1 LFQITLKTRNALR
14 KPEFNHFFKFVLVYL
29 KKIAR
34 LTVAILVIG
43 LLFSF
48 STLWYFSSD
57 LPDYKILAN
66 YKPPVS
72 SRVHSGEGQLIA
84 EYAIQKRLFIP
95 YDSVPKIVIYSFLSA
110 EDKNFFSHPGVDAK
124 SITRAIIKN
133 LKNIYSE
140 KRLEGASTI
149 TQQVAKNF
157 LLTSEVSIKRKIK
170 EAILAFRIEK
180 AYSKERIMEL
190 YLNQIYLGEGTYGI
204 AAASLEYFDKAV
216 NNLNYEE
223 AALLAALPKAPSKYN
238 PYKSIERAKVR
249 RNIVLK
255 NLYDNSYI
263 NKSEYEKLKKKEIKT
278 KKRKIKLL
286 EEANFYSEE
295 VRRIVS
301 DTYGYDELYKGGLSI
316 RTPLNSKYQIEAV
329 EALREGL
336 EEYDKRHG
344 WRGSVANLSDKSWQ
358 NKIQKFIPDK
368 SLNWELAKV
377 IDISDLTVKIEI
389 QNKEIGFI
397 DFKNVNWTRKKNFNE
412 LFKLNDIIYVKKIK
426 KNKWNLKQL
435 PKINGAIVAMD
446 PYTGRILAMAG
457 GFSYKL
463 SEFNRATQAKRQPGS
478 AFKPFVY
485 AAALESGFTPSTLVL
500 DAPFV
505 MDQGEGLKTWK
516 PENYGKKFYGPSTLR
531 VGIEKSRNLM
541 TVRVAQKVGF
551 EKISNITNS
560 FGIYKDVPEL
570 LSVSLGAA
578 ETTLVQ
584 LTNAYCTFV
593 NGGKK
598 VTPIFIDRIQDRR
611 GKTIFNS
618 DKRKC
623 IGCKEISYLDKKI
636 PKIQENQKQIIS
648 SETAYQITS
657 MMEGVVQRG
666 TGRKLKDLNLAL
678 AGKTGT
684 TNKNM
689 DAWFLGFTSK
699 LVIGVYVGFDEPK
712 SLGRYETGAKAAL
725 PVFKKFV
732 KSVVQKDDALPF
744 KVPKNINLVI
754 VDVETGLPPN
764 SDTKK
769 VIYESF
775 KSEDNFIVNLEKLS
789 NKDKLGFY
797 DSQDQRTI
805 LKFY

>member
-1 LFQITLKTRNALR
+1 VLF
-14 KPEFNHFFKFVLVYL
+14 FFKRIG
-29 KKIAR
+29 K
-34 LTVAILVIG
+34 LVIVVFTLS
-43 LLFSF
+43 LLFVF

-57 LPDYKILAN
+57 LPDYKILSN
-66 YKPPVS
+66 YKPPIS

-84 EYAIQKRLFIP
+84 EYALQKRLFIP
-95 YDSVPKIVIYSFLSA
+95 YDSVPKKVIYSFLSA

-133 LKNIYSE
+133 IQNLLSE

-157 LLTSEVSIKRKIK
+157 LLTSEVSLKRKIK
-170 EAILAFRIEK
+170 EAILAFRIER

-216 NNLNYEE
+216 GELNYEE
-223 AALLAALPKAPSKYN
+223 AALLAALPRAPSKYN
-238 PYKSIERAKVR
+238 PYKSIKRATIR

-263 NKSEYEKLKKKEIKT
+263 NKTKYEELSKKKIQT

-301 DTYGYDELYKGGLSI
+301 DTYGYDNLYKGGLSI
-316 RTPLNSKYQIEAV
+316 RTPLNSEFQIKALNS
-329 EALREGL
+329 LREGL

-344 WRGSVANLSDKSWQ
+344 WRGPLANIIEKDWIKTIDHL
-358 NKIQKFIPDK
+358 KIDQ
-368 SLNWELAKV
+368 SLNWKLAKV
-377 IDISDLTVKIEI
+377 IDLKKLSIGIETED
-389 QNKEIGFI
+389 NEIGLV
-397 DFKNVNWTRKKNFNE
+397 DFKNVSWIRKKSFDE
-412 LFKLNDIIYVKKIK
+412 FLKLNDIIYVKKIK
-426 KNKWNLKQL
+426 KNKWNIKQL
-435 PKINGAIVAMD
+435 PKINGAIVVMD
-446 PYTGRILAMAG
+446 PYTGRVLAMVG
-457 GFSYKL
+457 GFSFKL
-463 SEFNRATQAKRQPGS
+463 SEFNRATQAQRQPGS

-485 AAALESGFTPSTLVL
+485 AAALEKGFTPSTLVL

-505 MDQGEGLKTWK
+505 IEQGEGLKTWK

-531 VGIEKSRNLM
+531 TGIEKSRNLM
-541 TVRVAQKVGF
+541 TVRVAQRIGF
-551 EKISNITNS
+551 DQISKITNS
-560 FGIYKDVPEL
+560 FGIYKDIPEV
-570 LSVSLGAA
+570 LSVSLGSA
-578 ETTLVQ
+578 ETTLVK

-598 VTPIFIDRIQDRR
+598 VSPIFIDRIQDRR
-611 GKTIFNS
+611 GKTILKA
-618 DKRKC
+618 DKREC
-623 IGCKEISYLDKKI
+623 IGCQEISYLKEEI
-636 PKIQENQKQIIS
+636 PTISDNRTQIIS
-648 SETAYQITS
+648 PETAYQITS
-657 MMEGVVQRG
+657 MMEGVIKRG
-666 TGRKLKDLNLAL
+666 TGRKLRNLNLNL

-712 SLGRYETGAKAAL
+712 SLGKYETGAKAAL

-732 KSVVQKDDALPF
+732 EKVVKKNEALPF
-744 KVPKNINLVI
+744 RIPKNINLVL
-754 VDVETGLPPN
+754 VDLDTGLQPN
-764 SDTKK
+764 INTKK

-775 KSEDNFIVNLEKLS
+775 KQANNLTTGLEKTL
-789 NKDKLGFY
+789 NKDKLGLY
-797 DSQDQRTI
+797 DSETKSKI

>member
-1 LFQITLKTRNALR
+1 M
-14 KPEFNHFFKFVLVYL
+14 LVYL
-29 KKIAR
+29 KRSIR
-34 LTVAILVIG
+34 LIIAILTLG
-43 LLFSF
+43 LIFAF
-48 STLWYFSSD
+48 STFWYFSSG

-84 EYAIQKRLFIP
+84 EYALQKRLFIP
-95 YDSVPKIVIYSFLSA
+95 YDSVPDKVIYSFLSA

-133 LKNIYSE
+133 VKNYFSE

-157 LLTSEVSIKRKIK
+157 LLTSEVSLKRKIK
-170 EAILAFRIEK
+170 EAILAFRIER

-190 YLNQIYLGEGTYGI
+190 YLNQIYLGQGTYGI

-216 NNLNYEE
+216 NELSYDE

-238 PYKSIERAKVR
+238 PYKSIEKAKIR
-249 RNIVLK
+249 RNLVLK

-263 NKSEYEKLKKKEIKT
+263 TKSEYEILKEKKIKT
-278 KKRKIKLL
+278 NKREIKLL

-295 VRRIVS
+295 VRRIIN
-301 DTYGYDELYKGGLSI
+301 DKYGYDELYKGGLSI
-316 RTPLNSKYQIEAV
+316 RTPLNSDYQIVAMKS
-329 EALREGL
+329 LREGL
-336 EEYDKRHG
+336 EEYDRRHG
-344 WRGSVANLSDKSWQ
+344 WNKPISNIKKSDWQ
-358 NKIQKFIPDK
+358 KEIKEFTVDK
-368 SLNWELAKV
+368 SLNWKIAKV
-377 IDISDLTVKIEI
+377 IEVNKLSLKIEI
-389 QNKEIGFI
+389 QNKEIGYI
-397 DFKNVNWTRKKNFNE
+397 DFANISWTRKKSFE
-412 LFKLNDIIYVKKIK
+412 DFLKLNDIIYVKKIK
-426 KNKWNLKQL
+426 KNKWSLKQL
-435 PKINGAIVAMD
+435 PKINGAIVVMD

-457 GFSYKL
+457 GFSFRL

-478 AFKPFVY
+478 AFKPIVY
-485 AAALESGFTPSTLVL
+485 AAALENGFTPSTLVL

-531 VGIEKSRNLM
+531 TGIEKSRNLM
-541 TVRVAQKVGF
+541 TVRIAQKVGF
-551 EKISNITNS
+551 EEISKMTKN
-560 FGIYKDVPEL
+560 FGIYDDVPEL

-578 ETTLVQ
+578 ETTLIQ

-598 VTPIFIDRIQDRR
+598 VSPKFIDRIQDRR
-611 GKTIFNS
+611 GKTIFNA

-623 IGCKEISYLDKKI
+623 IGCKEISYLKEEI
-636 PKIQENQKQIIS
+636 PTIENNNEQIIS
-648 SETAYQITS
+648 PETAYQVTS
-657 MMEGVVQRG
+657 MLEGVVKRG
-666 TGRKLKDLNLAL
+666 TGRKLRNLNLIL

-712 SLGRYETGAKAAL
+712 TLGKYETGAKAAL

-732 KSVVQKDDALPF
+732 EKTVRKNDALPF
-744 KVPKNINLVI
+744 KVPKNISLALV
-754 VDVETGLPPN
+754 DAETGLQPN
-764 SDTKK
+764 ANSKK
-769 VIYESF
+769 IIYESF
-775 KSEDNFIVNLEKLS
+775 KMKDNSVVGLEKLS
-789 NKDKLGFY
+789 DKDKLGFY
-797 DSQDQRTI
+797 DSENKRTI

>member
-1 LFQITLKTRNALR
+1 M
-14 KPEFNHFFKFVLVYL
+14 LVYF
-29 KKIAR
+29 KKIIK
-34 LTVAILVIG
+34 LTIAIFTLG
-43 LLFSF
+43 LLFAF

-84 EYAIQKRLFIP
+84 EYALQKRLFIP
-95 YDSVPKIVIYSFLSA
+95 YDSIPDKVIYSFLSA
-110 EDKNFFSHPGVDAK
+110 EDKNFFSHPGIDAK

-133 LKNIYSE
+133 LKNYFSE

-157 LLTSEVSIKRKIK
+157 LLTSEVSFKRKIK
-170 EAILAFRIEK
+170 EAILAFRIER

-190 YLNQIYLGEGTYGI
+190 YLNQIYLGIGTYGV
-204 AAASLEYFDKAV
+204 AAASLEYFDKSV
-216 NNLNYEE
+216 NDLSYEE
-223 AALLAALPKAPSKYN
+223 AALLAALPRAPSKYN
-238 PYKSIERAKVR
+238 PFKSIERAKAR

-263 NKSEYEKLKKKEIKT
+263 DSIEYKELKNKEIKT
-278 KKRKIKLL
+278 KKRKIELL

-295 VRRIVS
+295 VRRIIS
-301 DTYGYDELYKGGLSI
+301 DSYGFDDLYKGGLSI
-316 RTPLNSKYQIEAV
+316 RTPLNSNYQIEALK
-329 EALREGL
+329 ALREGL
-336 EEYDKRHG
+336 EEYDRRHG
-344 WRGSVANLSDKSWQ
+344 WRGPITNIDTAEWQ
-358 NKIQKFIPDK
+358 NNIQQLAPDK
-368 SLNWELAKV
+368 SLNWKLAKV
-377 IDISDLTVKIEI
+377 IDVNKLTLKIEI
-389 QNKEIGFI
+389 EDKEIGFI
-397 DFKNVNWTRKKNFNE
+397 DFANINWTRKKSFE
-412 LFKLNDIIYVKKIK
+412 DFLKLNDIIYVSKIK

-435 PKINGAIVAMD
+435 PKINGAIVVMD
-446 PYTGRILAMAG
+446 PYTGRVLAMVG
-457 GFSYKL
+457 GFSFKL

-478 AFKPFVY
+478 AFKPIVY
-485 AAALESGFTPSTLVL
+485 AAALENGFTPSTLIL

-516 PENYGKKFYGPSTLR
+516 PENYGKKFYGLSTLR
-531 VGIEKSRNLM
+531 TGIEKSRNLM

-551 EKISNITNS
+551 DQISKITKN
-560 FGIYKDVPEL
+560 FGIYDAIPEL

-578 ETTLVQ
+578 ETTLIQ

-598 VTPIFIDRIQDRR
+598 VIPIFIDRIQDRR
-611 GKTIFNS
+611 GKTIFNA

-623 IGCKEISYLDKKI
+623 IGCKEISYLKDEI
-636 PKIQENQKQIIS
+636 PIIQDNRKQIIS

-657 MMEGVVQRG
+657 MLEGVIKRG
-666 TGRKLKDLNLAL
+666 TGRKLKNLNLTL

-699 LVIGVYVGFDEPK
+699 LVVGVYVGFDEPK
-712 SLGRYETGAKAAL
+712 TLGRYETGAKAAL
-725 PVFKKFV
+725 PVFEKFIKKVV
-732 KSVVQKDDALPF
+732 KKKDALPF
-744 KVPKNINLVI
+744 KVPKNITLVL
-754 VDVETGLPPN
+754 VDVESGLQPN
-764 SDTKK
+764 ASTKK
-769 VIYESF
+769 IIYESF
-775 KSEDNFIVNLEKLS
+775 KTEDNIIDSLENLS
-789 NKDKLGFY
+789 NKARLGFNY
-797 DSQDQRTI
+797 TENKKII